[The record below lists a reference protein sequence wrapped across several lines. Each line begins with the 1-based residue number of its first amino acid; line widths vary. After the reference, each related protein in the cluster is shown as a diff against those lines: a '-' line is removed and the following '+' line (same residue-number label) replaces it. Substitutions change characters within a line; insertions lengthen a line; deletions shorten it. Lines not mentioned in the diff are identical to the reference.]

1 MAAMIE
7 GNYMAKFCRICGT
20 PLGKGASFCGGCGKA
35 IVKPVPASSAP
46 TSFNHKPLPGAD
58 TAVGPPPP
66 GPATFRAPPVPGPG
80 PVLRAPQPLP
90 GADTAV
96 GPPPPGPAIPVDDV
110 FGDGSSNSTGAAGEL
125 PPSPPLWDFQQKL
138 IPTGE
143 SLASGLGSN
152 PTGVMKVLSRIIRAT
167 FLDPRVARQAALDEN
182 GTGEA
187 ILAILLTTV
196 PGIVLGW
203 LGASSFGFGIIN
215 AMIST
220 VLMSLVSL
228 GVMVGLLSALSLSLL
243 GVKLE
248 PGQLLRALAYSQGAN
263 MLSFVPSIGR
273 VLALWTIVT
282 GVAAVRE
289 ISGGE
294 TQKVAIFM
302 IVGAVAAVLA
312 SMFIGPVV
320 YSALSFF

>member
-1 MAAMIE
+1 
-7 GNYMAKFCRICGT
+7 MAKFCVNCGK
-20 PLGKGASFCGGCGKA
+20 PLGEHAAFCGGCGKA
-35 IVKPVPASSAP
+35 VTGPAPFSAP
-46 TSFNHKPLPGAD
+46 PGQGSVFKTPPPPHPSDITSG
-58 TAVGPPPP
+58 VPPPP
-66 GPATFRAPPVPGPG
+66 GPVPFRMPPRQGSG
-80 PVLRAPQPLP
+80 F
-90 GADTAV
+90 GIS
-96 GPPPPGPAIPVDDV
+96 PPPPVGHAFGGGP
-110 FGDGSSNSTGAAGEL
+110 SNSTGPAGGL

-138 IPTGE
+138 IPIGE
-143 SLASGLGSN
+143 SLTSGLGPN
-152 PTGVMKVLSRIIRAT
+152 PTGVLKVLSRIIRAT
-167 FLDPRVARQAALDEN
+167 FLDPRIARQAALDEN

-187 ILAILLTTV
+187 ILAIVLTTL

-203 LGASSFGFGIIN
+203 LGASSFGFGILS

-228 GVMVGLLSALSLSLL
+228 GIMVGLMSALSLSLL
-243 GVKLE
+243 GVRLT
-248 PGQLLRALAYSQGAN
+248 PGQLLRAIAYSQGAN

-273 VLALWTIVT
+273 ILSLWTIVT

-312 SMFIGPVV
+312 SIFIGPVV
-320 YSALSFF
+320 YSVLSIF